1 MKKSILIIAMITL
14 SNLGFGQVVN
24 QTKKETDTVSVSNV
38 KKISSQVVN
47 QTKQRQTYD
56 SSRMD
61 EVSEAF
67 YILISKMTEE
77 EKKRFISEF
86 VVERGHFKIPD

>member
-1 MKKSILIIAMITL
+1 
-14 SNLGFGQVVN
+14 
-24 QTKKETDTVSVSNV
+24 
-38 KKISSQVVN
+38 
-47 QTKQRQTYD
+47 
-56 SSRMD
+56 MD

-86 VVERGHFKIPD
+86 VVERGHFKVPD